1 LLVAACVVWLIEL
14 LPWAVSKRTGRS
26 ILAAVALIALVAQP
40 LPKSLHDEWLR
51 AQPTTRVLATE
62 WVRDHA
68 PAGTRIW
75 LEDQTLILPKNL
87 RVDGGQPITSHTP
100 DWYRENGFRF
110 LVANDSIRKS
120 DPALLADFGTPAARF
135 ASQGQRLGHT
145 FLVFDTGIADLAGEQ
160 RTPSGATLGGG
171 AITLDGYRHPGMV
184 QAGERLPLA
193 LFWRANQ
200 AIGHDYVV
208 FVHLLDAHDAKVAQ
222 RDLPPLEGSRPTS
235 SWQAGE
241 LLRDDQDLPI
251 PADTPAG
258 RYRLVVGMY
267 NAATFASINDAG
279 PIAIGEVEV
288 YR

>member
-1 LLVAACVVWLIEL
+1 
-14 LPWAVSKRTGRS
+14 
-26 ILAAVALIALVAQP
+26 
-40 LPKSLHDEWLR
+40 
-51 AQPTTRVLATE
+51 
-62 WVRDHA
+62 
-68 PAGTRIW
+68 
-75 LEDQTLILPKNL
+75 
-87 RVDGGQPITSHTP
+87 
-100 DWYRENGFRF
+100 
-110 LVANDSIRKS
+110 
-120 DPALLADFGTPAARF
+120 ARF
-135 ASQGQRLGHT
+135 APQGQRLGHT

-171 AITLDGYRHPGMV
+171 AITLDGYRHPGIV

-200 AIGHDYVV
+200 AIVHDYVV
-208 FVHLLDAHDAKVAQ
+208 FVHLLDARDTKVAQ

-267 NAATFASINDAG
+267 DAATFASINDAG
-279 PIAIGEVEV
+279 PIAIGEVEI